1 MVNHLYSLKEK
12 DYNTLNVTVASS
24 MTVDTIETLDKM
36 KKDISLWLDSRHD
49 VKVVFIFNELVELD
63 STGLGVI
70 IKIYDNIKEK
80 NGQMYYYGANERV
93 ESLFQV
99 TTFDTFIKKITSL

>member
-1 MVNHLYSLKEK
+1 MYSLKEK

>member
-1 MVNHLYSLKEK
+1 MYSLKEK
-12 DYNTLNVTVASS
+12 DYTTLNVTVASS